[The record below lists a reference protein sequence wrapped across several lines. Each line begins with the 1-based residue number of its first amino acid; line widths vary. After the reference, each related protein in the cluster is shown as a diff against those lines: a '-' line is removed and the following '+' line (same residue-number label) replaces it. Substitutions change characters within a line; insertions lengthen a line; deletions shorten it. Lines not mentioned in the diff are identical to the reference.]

1 MKMEKYLIDV
11 HLCDVVVEALFFLS
25 FSLLCLVFVFVSFS
39 NQQREQSKKSKI
51 IEISKNYFTIRISR
65 FFNSNFTCCI
75 LFNSWCMLKFHFN
88 YPSEE
93 KVYDSDEKNKFQ
105 RNTSHIERERAF
117 NTMRDAM
124 TITKLEKNYI
134 FITLKIKYRKKSH
147 QNV

>member
-1 MKMEKYLIDV
+1 MITDKKNYELHFDEDGKIFNWRPFMW
-11 HLCDVVVEALFFLS
+11 CCCWGSLFFCHFLCS
-25 FSLLCLVFVFVSFS
+25 VLYSSLFLFQINNVNS
-39 NQQREQSKKSKI
+39 RKKSKI

-105 RNTSHIERERAF
+105 RNTSHIERELLTRCE
-117 NTMRDAM
+117 MRWP
-124 TITKLEKNYI
+124 
-134 FITLKIKYRKKSH
+134 S
-147 QNV
+147 QN